1 MPAKNIGGF
10 PTAPTQVNLA
20 AVGARNISRPTIV
33 THATQQGAVNV
44 QQIRPSPG
52 VVPASVTARAVAAQ
66 PNRGG
71 PILQRRPGVAQRPG
85 TGIRPTV
92 GNGQTTARVVP
103 TPTPAVPPAPPITPL
118 TIEQGMFLTHLVD
131 GFLLV
136 QKENEDVDEKVL
148 EFANGSLAML
158 HAWMSAVN
166 AGEAKSGPI
175 SSAPPAHHDAAPA
188 AAAE

>member
-66 PNRGG
+66 PNRAVIYRSSLLHSGA
-71 PILQRRPGVAQRPG
+71 IAPGAALGDDPARG
-85 TGIRPTV
+85 RLTV
-92 GNGQTTARVVP
+92 TA
-103 TPTPAVPPAPPITPL
+103 
-118 TIEQGMFLTHLVD
+118 FLM
-131 GFLLV
+131 
-136 QKENEDVDEKVL
+136 L
-148 EFANGSLAML
+148 E
-158 HAWMSAVN
+158 
-166 AGEAKSGPI
+166 
-175 SSAPPAHHDAAPA
+175 
-188 AAAE
+188 